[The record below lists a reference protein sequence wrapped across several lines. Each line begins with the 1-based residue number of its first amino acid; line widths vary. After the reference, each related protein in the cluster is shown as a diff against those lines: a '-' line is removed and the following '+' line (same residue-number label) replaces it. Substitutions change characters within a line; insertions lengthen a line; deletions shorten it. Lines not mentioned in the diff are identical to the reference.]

1 MYAAPAA
8 PKKPDLSNIKG
19 DFEIT
24 FNILNM
30 KTFEQNTLDTYFLH
44 ILACVFFLQILAS

>member
-30 KTFEQNTLDTYFLH
+30 KTFEKYTLATYFLH
-44 ILACVFFLQILAS
+44 ILACFSLQILAS